1 MSESEGED
9 DPSSHVELAQPV
21 RSRGNMVNARSAVRL
36 IELGPRLTL
45 KVGSSYD
52 AECPHIAA

>member
-21 RSRGNMVNARSAVRL
+21 RSRGNMVNAQSAVRL

-45 KVGSSYD
+45 KVGRGTG
-52 AECPHIAA
+52 IIVV

>member
-21 RSRGNMVNARSAVRL
+21 RSRGNMVNAQSAVRL

-45 KVGSSYD
+45 KVGRGTGNK
-52 AECPHIAA
+52 AAGA